1 MMQNGQV
8 FPYMHANANHLLA
21 FEKKVVVGGVG
32 GGGITINFP
41 SYILKLQCLSVWAVP
56 GKFF

>member
-21 FEKKVVVGGVG
+21 FEKRVVG
-32 GGGITINFP
+32 GGGANWDHNIT
-41 SYILKLQCLSVWAVP
+41 
-56 GKFF
+56 